1 MKWGLLLTTAKPPH
15 ITESEVIQS
24 TLEFAKLGDELGYDS
39 AWLLEHHFTEYGI
52 CPDPFVLA
60 ANIFGCTKRIEVGT
74 AVVVAPLHHPIR
86 VIENAALL
94 DQLSKGRFHLGLGR
108 GGFPKDFEVFQRDA
122 AASHE
127 MLFETVDIIR
137 SAWSSGVAEADGSQ
151 YRFSQTPFFPKPY
164 STSGP
169 PIYVAAESPST
180 VRWAASKGIPLQI
193 ATTLEDEE
201 TMSRMELY
209 NETAEDSGFD
219 VDKIPHMLMVVA
231 HVGDT
236 KDEAKRAVLQD
247 LEWWGEEANRV
258 GMDLAN
264 LKRLPNYSFHL
275 RRLEQAVLEGR
286 TTRDFKMWDVLD
298 KNPVGTAEQCIERLE
313 ILKEISGAHHIVLG
327 FEGAG
332 DRKQISENIA
342 RFSQEVL
349 PFVS

>member
-1 MKWGLLLTTAKPPH
+1 M
-15 ITESEVIQS
+15 
-24 TLEFAKLGDELGYDS
+24 
-39 AWLLEHHFTEYGI
+39 
-52 CPDPFVLA
+52 
-60 ANIFGCTKRIEVGT
+60 
-74 AVVVAPLHHPIR
+74 
-86 VIENAALL
+86 
-94 DQLSKGRFHLGLGR
+94 
-108 GGFPKDFEVFQRDA
+108 
-122 AASHE
+122 
-127 MLFETVDIIR
+127 
-137 SAWSSGVAEADGSQ
+137 
-151 YRFSQTPFFPKPY
+151 
-164 STSGP
+164 
-169 PIYVAAESPST
+169 
-180 VRWAASKGIPLQI
+180 
-193 ATTLEDEE
+193 
-201 TMSRMELY
+201 
-209 NETAEDSGFD
+209 
-219 VDKIPHMLMVVA
+219 
-231 HVGDT
+231 
-236 KDEAKRAVLQD
+236 LQD